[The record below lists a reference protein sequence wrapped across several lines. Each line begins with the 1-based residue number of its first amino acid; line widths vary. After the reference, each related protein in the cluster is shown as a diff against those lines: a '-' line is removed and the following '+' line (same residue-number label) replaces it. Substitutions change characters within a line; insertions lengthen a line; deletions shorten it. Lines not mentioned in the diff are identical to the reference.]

1 MAEQEVKIFTE
12 KLRCGLLLAEKR
24 LLQER
29 AARGETVILSD
40 EQGNPIAVPA
50 KDIIAAHREYQ

>member
-1 MAEQEVKIFTE
+1 MSDKEVNEFTE
-12 KLRCGLLLAEKR
+12 KLRNGLLLAEKQ

-40 EQGNPIAVPA
+40 DHGNPIAVPA
-50 KDIIAAHREYQ
+50 RDIIAANKEYQ

>member
-1 MAEQEVKIFTE
+1 MSDKEVNEFTE
-12 KLRCGLLLAEKR
+12 KLRNGLLLAEKR

-40 EQGNPIAVPA
+40 DHGNPIAVPA
-50 KDIIAAHREYQ
+50 RDIIAVHKEYQ

>member
-1 MAEQEVKIFTE
+1 MKIFTE

-40 EQGNPIAVPA
+40 EQGNPIVVPA

>member
-1 MAEQEVKIFTE
+1 MNEFTE
-12 KLRCGLLLAEKR
+12 KLRNGLLLAEKQ

-40 EQGNPIAVPA
+40 DHGNPIAVPA
-50 KDIIAAHREYQ
+50 RDIIAAHKEYQ